1 MNDGPLLDNPLDFGP
16 CRCPDPGCVLKKNA
30 SGGPRDRH
38 TLRTLPAPG
47 PGGPRRRHTEDKAPA
62 MLSYQEL
69 IVPRDGPVNPDTCP
83 QCASLRNALRSTL
96 DRSDTGALMVVVEM
110 MDLHKKRGHP
120 RGTVS

>member
-1 MNDGPLLDNPLDFGP
+1 MPVP
-16 CRCPDPGCVLKKNA
+16 RPGLRPEEERVRR
-30 SGGPRDRH
+30 PRDRH

-47 PGGPRRRHTEDKAPA
+47 PGDPHRRHTEDKAPA

-83 QCASLRNALRSTL
+83 QCASLRNAMRSTL

-110 MDLHKKRGHP
+110 MDLHRKRGHP
-120 RGTVS
+120 RGTVH